1 MRKHETF
8 FIQHFYSYRGKH
20 LIDYSLAFLGI
31 VIFSPIFLVITVLV
45 KISSPG
51 PIFHKGIRTS
61 KDGIPF
67 RMFKFRTM
75 VEYAEKIGGPST
87 ALNDPRLT
95 KIGKFLRTYKL
106 DELPQLI
113 NILKGEM
120 SFVGPRPQ
128 VKEYTQF
135 YNKEEKIILTVR
147 PGMTDYATI
156 RYIYLDKV
164 LGNKDVD
171 KLYREKIEP
180 EKNKLRIK
188 YAKNYSFLIDIKI
201 ILETIQAITKVI
213 ILKEWNIEN

>member
-1 MRKHETF
+1 MIKRLF
-8 FIQHFYSYRGKH
+8 DIIFSLFG
-20 LIDYSLAFLGI
+20 LILVSFLLLVIAFLI
-31 VIFSPIFLVITVLV
+31 
-45 KISSPG
+45 KRESPG
-51 PIFHKGIRTS
+51 PAFYRGERIG
-61 KDGIPF
+61 KDGKSFKI
-67 RMFKFRTM
+67 FKFRTM
-75 VEYAEKIGGPST
+75 VPEAEKLGGPST

-128 VKEYTQF
+128 VKEYVQL
-135 YNKEEKIILTVR
+135 YNEEEKIILTVR

-164 LGNKDVD
+164 LGNRDVD
-171 KLYREKIEP
+171 ELYRKKIEP

-188 YAKNYSFLIDIKI
+188 YAKHHSLLADVKIIFQTILAIIKI
-201 ILETIQAITKVI
+201 I
-213 ILKEWNIEN
+213 ILKKK